1 MTPNIFRVLHD
12 EQRLIKLAHLAEI
25 FGKAN
30 EITTLLQR
38 KTSSIFIARDKLT
51 AIKKIGYPVW
61 KKTTLNVFRLCIIL

>member
-51 AIKKIGYPVW
+51 V
-61 KKTTLNVFRLCIIL
+61 